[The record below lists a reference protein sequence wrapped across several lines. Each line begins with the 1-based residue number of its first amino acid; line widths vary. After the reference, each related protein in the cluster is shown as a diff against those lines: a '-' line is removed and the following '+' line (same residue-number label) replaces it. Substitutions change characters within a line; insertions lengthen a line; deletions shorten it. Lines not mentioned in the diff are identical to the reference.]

1 MRFYPNALQTLREI
15 AQGRDCAKQC
25 LYLVADSQ
33 NPHSK
38 NAVMLHNGKTKLGSV
53 CEDDAWLVRTVL
65 DNWDLKANAS
75 AGLHGSGVDRK
86 YPFVVACCI
95 EPGQSY
101 YDSRTIIV
109 SGFNKV
115 NERLARKFSDKFRKV
130 V

>member
-25 LYLVADSQ
+25 LYLVADPT

-53 CEDDAWLVRTVL
+53 CEDDAWLVRTIL
-65 DNWDLKANAS
+65 DDWDLKTDAS
-75 AGLHGSGVDRK
+75 TRLRGGDVYRK

-95 EPGQSY
+95 DPGQSNP
-101 YDSRTIIV
+101 DSGSIIV
-109 SGFNKV
+109 AGFNKV
-115 NERLARKFSDKFRKV
+115 DERLARKFSDKFRKV